1 MGTFLVTSK
10 MHPALAARIERR
22 LSHNARRAGGARFR
36 RARALSLG
44 RLAPF
49 VALALVVGLFV
60 IMSKHEGGAL
70 DRRRA
75 ATKTSLLTARTAM
88 ADVRPD
94 FVTEVEEWIEKAAS
108 GALFEGKGDLVDER
122 LRVPG
127 ALDEALSRPGLYVRG
142 AKEHLSKR
150 AAIGDESGHSIKDG
164 FLLCLFDP
172 PASRTERDLLGRVR
186 GVHFGGAMVDE
197 LTGSTRRL
205 FELEAGARLLSPSF
219 DAAIDAAKSG
229 PELDRLDVIIRSV
242 STDTAAR
249 GGQAELLLVVVD
261 DPPGARPT
269 EPDNER
275 PHPARVALIDLAARK
290 PLLLLRRPVGGA
302 PLAKANRALY
312 AAAADGCA
320 LAVDVREATE

>member
-1 MGTFLVTSK
+1 VGTLLVTSK

-22 LSHNARRAGGARFR
+22 ISQNARRAGGARFR
-36 RARALSLG
+36 KARSFSLG
-44 RLAPF
+44 RLAPL
-49 VALALVVGLFV
+49 VALGLVVGLFV
-60 IMSKHEGGAL
+60 LMRKHEGGAL
-70 DRRRA
+70 DARRA
-75 ATKTSLLTARTAM
+75 ATKTSLMTTRVAL

-94 FVTEVEEWIEKAAS
+94 LVSEVEEWIQKAAS
-108 GALFEGKGDLVDER
+108 GALFEKGELVDER

-150 AAIGDESGHSIKDG
+150 EAIADESGHSIKDG

-172 PASRTERDLLGRVR
+172 PASQHERELLGRVR
-186 GVHFGGAMVDE
+186 GVHFGGAMIDE
-197 LTGSTRRL
+197 LTGSVRRL
-205 FELEAGARLLSPSF
+205 FELEAGARLLSTSF
-219 DAAIDAAKSG
+219 DAAIDAAKTA

-242 STDTAAR
+242 NVDAAAR
-249 GGQAELLLVVVD
+249 GGQAELLLVVID

-275 PHPARVALIDLAARK
+275 PHPARVALIDLARRE

-320 LAVDVREATE
+320 LALDVRAATE